1 MLCFDAIVSYNRENC
16 MQMMPKGFERIKT
29 GTLET
34 IRIKTNQCMTVP
46 IHKQVRDL
54 SFQVA
59 PKYCKTTAKEHLQ
72 VSLLVNI
79 IT

>member
-1 MLCFDAIVSYNRENC
+1 MLQCNSFLQQGKLHTNDAKRFS
-16 MQMMPKGFERIKT
+16 RIKT

-34 IRIKTNQCMTVP
+34 IRIKTNKCMTVP